1 MTAISRQEITTVR
14 ADRAQLERTFAMTL
28 VGAGCWAVAAS
39 LAYLLAYTVFIYA
52 PATGDQRIVATFLR
66 MFPPIAALFGTIGAL
81 ALFWS
86 GARRH
91 AWFWSAPVLLSVLVE
106 GFNAQDLPYDLAR
119 PGNVP
124 PFLITI
130 VVLAGALAA
139 IVGGIV
145 AFLEVRRGSAIW
157 ARSGRVGWLA
167 MAGIGVV
174 VGAAATALLAA
185 VVPTGGPP
193 IAEAPTTTGF
203 ITTSGNAFVGTG
215 LDAKEGELLGLIIT
229 NPQDAG
235 HSFDIDSLGIHVQ
248 LSPHSS
254 TAVMIR
260 PSEPGQLDFYC
271 SVHTHRERGMVGAIN
286 VD

>member
-1 MTAISRQEITTVR
+1 MTTIAQQEITAVR
-14 ADRAQLERTFAMTL
+14 ADSARLERTFAMTL
-28 VGAGCWAVAAS
+28 VGAGCWAMVACF
-39 LAYLLAYTVFIYA
+39 AYLLAYTVFVYA

-66 MFPPIAALFGTIGAL
+66 IFPPIAAILGSLAAL

-86 GARRH
+86 GARRR
-91 AWFWSAPVLLSVLVE
+91 AWFWWAPVIVTVLIE
-106 GFNAQDLPYDLAR
+106 GFNAQDIPYDLAR

-124 PFLITI
+124 PFVVT
-130 VVLAGALAA
+130 VVLSAGALATV
-139 IVGGIV
+139 VGGIV
-145 AFLEVRRGSAIW
+145 AFLEVRRGRAIS

-174 VGAAATALLAA
+174 VGAAATALLGS

-203 ITTSGNAFVGTG
+203 ITTSGNAFVGSG
-215 LDAKEGELLGLIIT
+215 LEAKDGELLGLIIT

-254 TAVMIR
+254 TAVLIR
-260 PSEPGQLDFYC
+260 PTEPGRLEFYC
-271 SVHTHRERGMVGAIN
+271 SVHTHRDRGMVGAIS